1 MALRLD
7 GFDNVRLLYGGFNEW
22 KARGGME
29 AYARASKK
37 S

>member
-7 GFDNVRLLYGGFNEW
+7 GFDNVRLLYGGFNQW
-22 KARGGME
+22 KARDGVE
-29 AYARASKK
+29 AHARASKK